1 MGSVGTIIGL
11 ATVGIIALG
20 WIVLLVIGI
29 IRIKRRRRA
38 GVVLTVIGG
47 IWGLL
52 ALSLLGFGTYT
63 YQRAMRVSRVE
74 DFDPEQY
81 EGEMGSIVL
90 PYKGESSLEV
100 QDKES
105 QKRMGLSTTNGT
117 VLAPAGAYDLYSY
130 EVIDEDGNGAKWT
143 ASGSLSSVESR
154 EISIEAGSTQDL
166 EIGPA
171 FTAKV
176 TVKKK
181 GQDEAVLDFKLI
193 GRGGGNYTIT
203 GMDKG
208 RKAPGF
214 QVVDKSGDILWQGK
228 FEYG

>member
-1 MGSVGTIIGL
+1 MGSVGTIIGV
-11 ATVGIIALG
+11 ATVGTIALG

-29 IRIKRRRRA
+29 IRIKRRSRA
-38 GVVLTVIGG
+38 GVVLTIIGG

-52 ALSLLGFGTYT
+52 ALSLLGFGIYG

-74 DFDPEQY
+74 DFDLEQY
-81 EGEMGSIVL
+81 EGEMGSIIL

-100 QDKES
+100 QNKES
-105 QKRMGLSTTNGT
+105 QKRMRLSTTNGV
-117 VLAPAGAYDLYSY
+117 VLAPTGRYDLCSY
-130 EVIDEDGNGAKWT
+130 EVIDEDENGAKWM
-143 ASGSLSSVESR
+143 AQGSLYSLKSR
-154 EISIEAGSTQDL
+154 EISVEADSTQDL

-181 GQDEAVLDFKLI
+181 RQDEAVLDFKLI

-203 GMDKG
+203 RMDKR